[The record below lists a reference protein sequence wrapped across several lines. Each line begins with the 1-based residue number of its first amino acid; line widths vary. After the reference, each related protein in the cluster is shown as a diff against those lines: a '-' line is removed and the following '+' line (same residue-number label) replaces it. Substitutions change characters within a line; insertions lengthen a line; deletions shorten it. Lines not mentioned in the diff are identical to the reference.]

1 MEKIDISKL
10 IEIHDTEINAAELV
24 KEIEERL
31 FRRQIDIHEIERIAR
46 LDTSP
51 SSPLGSR
58 KFDPL
63 ETSHLF
69 DKGIAPPKFTNPVF
83 RYVPAPVRWL
93 ISKFIDGYSLFDKKV
108 SENRIRAFYS
118 AVYEIV
124 LLRKKLNEMDRKLSD
139 LIQNYSELKAGI
151 ISDHSLPVNFD
162 PVKPYDAELSESA
175 RRIIS
180 LTESQKKTLI
190 VHPDNDSLSLQIIR
204 KCPDTDVLIRDRK
217 QEDFFRQNVTS
228 RFRYVGNIHD
238 FEDYSEY
245 QIIILAYNASR
256 YSGWINERVLFKIF
270 QKASSGTV
278 IFFRF
283 SNSAQN
289 FYSPFQENFPTR
301 IQQEILINYLHE
313 LGFRTVSRHNVS
325 EEESELITFVKP

>member
-1 MEKIDISKL
+1 MEKIDLSKL
-10 IEIHDTEINAAELV
+10 IEIHDTEINSVELV
-24 KEIEERL
+24 KEIEEKL
-31 FRRQIDIHEIERIAR
+31 FRRQIDLQEIERIAK

-51 SSPLGSR
+51 ASPLGNR

-83 RYVPAPVRWL
+83 RYIPGPVRWM

-139 LIQNYSELKAGI
+139 LIQNYSELKAGVI
-151 ISDHSLPVNFD
+151 YDHSLPVNFD
-162 PVKPYDAELSESA
+162 PTRPYDAELSESG
-175 RRIIS
+175 RRIVS
-180 LTESQKKTLI
+180 LIESQKKTLI
-190 VHPDNDSLSLQIIR
+190 IHPDNDSLSLQIIR
-204 KCPDTDVLIRDRK
+204 KCPDTDILLRDIR
-217 QEDFFRQNVTS
+217 QEEFFRQNITS
-228 RFRYVGNIHD
+228 RIKCIEHIHE

-245 QIIILAYNASR
+245 QIIILAFNASR

-270 QKASSGTV
+270 QKASSGSV